1 MVSWVLIANF
11 ARVMKQRIYGL
22 LICSS
27 IFLFACNTNNVTQDN
42 DLKKYFD
49 DAGVEGTFGIF
60 DNAQG
65 QFTVYNL
72 TRFRDSVYLPAS
84 TFKIF
89 NSLAAL
95 GTGVIF
101 NDTVVVPWDGVVR
114 MGLGG
119 DTMHQWNKD
128 MNMQEAFEVSNVGF
142 YQEMARRIGKDTMQL
157 LLDSVGLG
165 RRYDTFRITDNIDK
179 FWLDNSLK
187 VTADEQLGLVKR
199 LYFKQL
205 PFQNRE
211 QEMVKAMMIRERND
225 KYILAYK
232 TGWGTTEN
240 GTQLGW
246 LVGWIEENKHVY
258 PFVMNIETSDAN
270 INMVEVRLKIMRGI
284 LTQMGFFE
292 GRK

>member
-1 MVSWVLIANF
+1 MKNLLFGNLLAVLT
-11 ARVMKQRIYGL
+11 ML
-22 LICSS
+22 T
-27 IFLFACNTNNVTQDN
+27 ACNTNNVTQD
-42 DLKKYFD
+42 DSLKKYFD
-49 DAGVEGTFGIF
+49 DAGVQGTFGIF

-101 NDTVVVPWDGVVR
+101 SDTVVVPWDGVVR
-114 MGLGG
+114 MGPGG

-128 MNMQEAFEVSNVGF
+128 MDMRTAFEVSNVSF

-211 QEMVKAMMIRERND
+211 QEMVKSMMIRERND

-258 PFVMNIETSDAN
+258 PFVMNMESTDAN

-284 LTQMGFFE
+284 LTQLGFFE